1 MKNLLL
7 TLSLFLTSLVYSQTI
22 ITDTI
27 NQCQGDTTT
36 LTYTFPSTGPGG
48 LFWNCDSIT
57 DAHMFLVNIPQ
68 NPNDSI
74 QTWWDINW
82 TWIVVE
88 PISFMF
94 PPHTFNES
102 GCYRF
107 NVVLTCISGGTLTLS
122 STRYVSTVGIDEITS
137 TDKELVRVT
146 DMMGNTTEPKPNK
159 LLFYQYSDGTTK
171 KVLITEK

>member
-7 TLSLFLTSLVYSQTI
+7 TLLLFMSGLAYSQTV

-27 NQCQGDTTT
+27 NQCQGDTIT
-36 LTYTFPSTGPGG
+36 LTYTYPSTGPGG

-94 PPHTFNES
+94 PPHTFTES
-102 GCYRF
+102 GCYQF
-107 NVVLTCISGGTLTLS
+107 NVVLTCISGGTITLT
-122 STRYVSTVGIDEITS
+122 STWYVSTVGIE
-137 TDKELVRVT
+137 ELTLERKVIKIT
-146 DMMGNTTEPKPNK
+146 DMMGKECLPQTNK
-159 LLFYQYSDGTTK
+159 LLIYHYSDNSTD
-171 KVLITEK
+171 KVFVSEI

>member
-7 TLSLFLTSLVYSQTI
+7 TLLLFMSGLTYSQTL

-27 NQCQGDTTT
+27 NQCQGDTIT

-57 DAHMFLVNIPQ
+57 DAHMFLVNVPQ

-94 PPHTFNES
+94 PPHTFTES

-107 NVVLTCISGGTLTLS
+107 NVVLNCISGGTLTLS
-122 STRYVSTVGIDEITS
+122 STRYISTVGIDELQLN
-137 TDKELVRVT
+137 KELVKIV
-146 DMMGNTTEPKPNK
+146 DLMGRPTEPTPNK
-159 LLFYQYSDGTTK
+159 ILIYYYSDGTIIK
-171 KVLITEK
+171 QLKTE

>member
-7 TLSLFLTSLVYSQTI
+7 TLLLFMSGLTYSQTL

-27 NQCQGDTTT
+27 NQCQGDTIT
-36 LTYTFPSTGPGG
+36 LTYTYPSTGPGG

-57 DAHMFLVNIPQ
+57 DAHMFLVNVPQ
-68 NPNDSI
+68 NSNDSI

-88 PISFMF
+88 PVSFMF
-94 PPHTFNES
+94 PPHTFTES

-107 NVVLTCISGGTLTLS
+107 NVVLNCISGGTLTLS
-122 STRYVSTVGIDEITS
+122 STRYISTVGIDELQLN
-137 TDKELVRVT
+137 KELVKIV
-146 DMMGNTTEPKPNK
+146 DLMGRPTEPAPNK
-159 LLFYQYSDGTTK
+159 ILIYYYSDGTIIK
-171 KVLITEK
+171 QLKSE

>member
-1 MKNLLL
+1 MKKLLL
-7 TLSLFLTSLVYSQTI
+7 TLLLFTTSLVYSQTI
-22 ITDTI
+22 ITDTL
-27 NQCQGDTTT
+27 NQCQGDTIT

-48 LFWNCDSIT
+48 LFWNCDSIV

-68 NPNDSI
+68 NPSDSI

-94 PPHTFNES
+94 PPYTFTES

-107 NVVLTCISGGTLTLS
+107 NVVLNCISGGTLTLS
-122 STRYVSTVGIDEITS
+122 SNRYISTVGVSELSMNERKLIKVIDLMGRP
-137 TDKELVRVT
+137 TDLTPSRILIKCY
-146 DMMGNTTEPKPNK
+146 N
-159 LLFYQYSDGTTK
+159 DGTTE
-171 KVLITEK
+171 KVFINE

>member
-7 TLSLFLTSLVYSQTI
+7 TLLLFVANLSYSQTV
-22 ITDTI
+22 ITDTL
-27 NQCQGDTTT
+27 NQCQGDTVT

-68 NPNDSI
+68 NPSDSI

-94 PPHTFNES
+94 PPYTFTES

-107 NVVLTCISGGTLTLS
+107 NVVLNCISGGNLTLS
-122 STRYVSTVGIDEITS
+122 STRYISTVGIDELQLN
-137 TDKELVRVT
+137 KQLVKVV
-146 DMMGNTTEPKPNK
+146 DLMGRPTEPTPNK
-159 LLFYQYSDGTTK
+159 ILIYCYSDGTIK
-171 KVLITEK
+171 KQLKSE

>member
-7 TLSLFLTSLVYSQTI
+7 ILSLFLTSLVYSQTV
-22 ITDTI
+22 ITDTL
-27 NQCQGDTTT
+27 NQCQGDTVT

-48 LFWNCDSIT
+48 LFWNCDSIV
-57 DAHMFLVNIPQ
+57 DAHMFLVNVPQ
-68 NPNDSI
+68 NTSDSI

-94 PPHTFNES
+94 PPYTFTES

-107 NVVLTCISGGTLTLS
+107 NVVLNCISGGTLTLS
-122 STRYVSTVGIDEITS
+122 STRYISTVGVDELTLGN
-137 TDKELVRVT
+137 KELVRVT
-146 DMMGNTTEPKPNK
+146 DLMGKPSEPMPNK
-159 LLFYQYSDGTTK
+159 ILIYQYSDGS
-171 KVLITEK
+171 TEKIFIKE

>member
-1 MKNLLL
+1 MKKLLL
-7 TLSLFLTSLVYSQTI
+7 TLLLFTTSLAYSQTV
-22 ITDTI
+22 ITDTL
-27 NQCQGDTTT
+27 NQCQDDTVT

-48 LFWNCDSIT
+48 LFWNCDSIV

-94 PPHTFNES
+94 PPYTFTES

-107 NVVLTCISGGTLTLS
+107 NVVLNCISGGTLTLS
-122 STRYVSTVGIDEITS
+122 SARYVSTVGVSELSMNERKLIKVIDLMSRTTEIT
-137 TDKELVRVT
+137 
-146 DMMGNTTEPKPNK
+146 PNK
-159 LLFYQYSDGTTK
+159 TLIYCYSDGTTEK
-171 KVLITEK
+171 KYIKE

>member
-7 TLSLFLTSLVYSQTI
+7 ILSLFLTSLVYSQTV
-22 ITDTI
+22 ITDTL
-27 NQCQGDTTT
+27 NQCQGDTVT
-36 LTYTFPSTGPGG
+36 LTMTFPSTGPGG

-68 NPNDSI
+68 NPSDSI

-88 PISFMF
+88 PVSFMF
-94 PPHTFNES
+94 PPHTFTES

-107 NVVLTCISGGTLTLS
+107 NVVLNCIWGGTLTLS
-122 STRYVSTVGIDEITS
+122 STHYISTVGIEEI
-137 TDKELVRVT
+137 KPIGKKLVRVT
-146 DMMGNTTEPKPNK
+146 DMMGRPSLIEPNK
-159 LLFYQYSDGTTK
+159 ILIYQYADGTT
-171 KVLITEK
+171 EKIFIKE